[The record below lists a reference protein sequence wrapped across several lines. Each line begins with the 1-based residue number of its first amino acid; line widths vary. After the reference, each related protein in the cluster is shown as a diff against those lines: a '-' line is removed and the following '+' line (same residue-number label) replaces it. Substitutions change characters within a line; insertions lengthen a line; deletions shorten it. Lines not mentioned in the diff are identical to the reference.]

1 MRILHLSASKV
12 VYFPVELVRCLEKLI
27 LIKKNETLKVA
38 SVFTVKLLPKDIQ
51 QLALFL
57 DVDGTLYEIENCP
70 SLIKHCFKLL
80 KKLQTIR
87 NRLGGALAL
96 VSGRSLD
103 DLDRIFE
110 NDKISVAGNH
120 GAQLRDALQLKEHQG
135 NTGNIKVIEYKIQ
148 ELLNGQKNIE
158 IENKGSNLTV
168 HFRNST
174 IDRKEINKIMLEIVK
189 YEPKLILLEGK
200 EVLEV
205 KPLSH
210 NKGTAISY
218 YMKTKPFIKRRPI
231 FIGDDISDE
240 DGFETV
246 NKIGGWSVR
255 VGNYKRSKANFFLPN
270 VKSVHEI
277 MEQLLKSR

>member
-1 MRILHLSASKV
+1 MAS
-12 VYFPVELVRCLEKLI
+12 L
-27 LIKKNETLKVA
+27 
-38 SVFTVKLLPKDIQ
+38 FTVKFLPKDIQ
-51 QLALFL
+51 KVALFL
-57 DVDGTLYEIENCP
+57 DVDGTLYEIVSSP
-70 SLIKHCFKLL
+70 SLIKPCFKLQ
-80 KKLQTIR
+80 KKLQTTR

-96 VSGRSLD
+96 ISGRSLD

-120 GAQLRDALQLKEHQG
+120 GAQLRDTLRLREYQA
-135 NTGNIKVIEYKIQ
+135 NTENIKRIAHKIR

-158 IENKGSNLTV
+158 IENKGSNLSV

-174 IDRKEINKIMLEIVK
+174 IDRKEINKIIMELVK
-189 YEPKLILLEGK
+189 YEPKLTFLKGK

-205 KPLSH
+205 KPLSY

-218 YMKTKPFIKRRPI
+218 FMRTKPFIKRRPI
-231 FIGDDISDE
+231 FIGDDVSDE

-270 VKSVHEI
+270 VTSVHE
-277 MEQLLKSR
+277 MMKQLLKLR

>member
-1 MRILHLSASKV
+1 MASP
-12 VYFPVELVRCLEKLI
+12 FSI
-27 LIKKNETLKVA
+27 
-38 SVFTVKLLPKDIQ
+38 KLLPKDIQ
-51 QLALFL
+51 QVALFL
-57 DVDGTLYEIENCP
+57 DVDGTLYEIENSP
-70 SLIKHCFKLL
+70 SLIKPCFKLQ

-96 VSGRSLD
+96 ISGRSLD

-120 GAQLRDALQLKEHQG
+120 GAQLRDTLRLKEHQ
-135 NTGNIKVIEYKIQ
+135 TGSGKIKRIANKISK
-148 ELLNGQKNIE
+148 LLNGQKNIE
-158 IENKGSNLTV
+158 IEYKGSNLTV

-174 IDRKEINKIMLEIVK
+174 IDRKEINKIIMELVK
-189 YEPKLILLEGK
+189 YEPKLTFLKGK

-205 KPLSH
+205 KPLSY

-218 YMKTKPFIKRRPI
+218 YMRTKPFIKRRPI
-231 FIGDDISDE
+231 FIGDDETDE

-246 NKIGGWSVR
+246 NKKGGWSVR
-255 VGNYKRSKANFFLPN
+255 VGNYKRTKANYFLPN

-277 MEQLLKSR
+277 MKQLLKSSKSIGEL

>member
-1 MRILHLSASKV
+1 M
-12 VYFPVELVRCLEKLI
+12 
-27 LIKKNETLKVA
+27 A

-57 DVDGTLYEIENCP
+57 DVDGTLYEIENSP
-70 SLIKHCFKLL
+70 SLIKPCFKLQ
-80 KKLQTIR
+80 KKLHSIR
-87 NRLGGALAL
+87 NRLGGALGL
-96 VSGRSLD
+96 ISGRSLD
-103 DLDRIFE
+103 DLDRIFDT
-110 NDKISVAGNH
+110 NKIPLAGNH
-120 GAQLRDALQLKEHQG
+120 GAQLRDALRTNEYQAD
-135 NTGNIKVIEYKIQ
+135 TGNIKGIAHKIK
-148 ELLNGQKNIE
+148 ELLNEQKNIE

-205 KPLSH
+205 KPLNH

-231 FIGDDISDE
+231 FIGDDVSDE

-246 NKIGGWSVR
+246 NNKGGWSVR

>member
-1 MRILHLSASKV
+1 M
-12 VYFPVELVRCLEKLI
+12 
-27 LIKKNETLKVA
+27 A

-57 DVDGTLYEIENCP
+57 DVDGTLYEIENSP
-70 SLIKHCFKLL
+70 SLIKPCFKLQ

-96 VSGRSLD
+96 ISGRSLD

-120 GAQLRDALQLKEHQG
+120 GAQLRNKLRLKEYQADSG
-135 NTGNIKVIEYKIQ
+135 KIKGIAHKIS

-174 IDRKEINKIMLEIVK
+174 INRKEINKIIMELVK
-189 YEPKLILLEGK
+189 YEPKLTFLKGK

-218 YMKTKPFIKRRPI
+218 FMRTKPFTKRRPI
-231 FIGDDISDE
+231 FIGDDVSDE

-246 NKIGGWSVR
+246 NKKGGWSVR

-270 VKSVHEI
+270 VKSVHGV
-277 MEQLLKSR
+277 MKQLLKSR

>member
-1 MRILHLSASKV
+1 MAS
-12 VYFPVELVRCLEKLI
+12 L
-27 LIKKNETLKVA
+27 
-38 SVFTVKLLPKDIQ
+38 FTVKLLPKDIQ
-51 QLALFL
+51 KLALFL
-57 DVDGTLYEIENCP
+57 DVDGTLYEIVNSP
-70 SLIKHCFKLL
+70 SLIKPCFKLQ

-96 VSGRSLD
+96 ISGRSLD

-120 GAQLRDALQLKEHQG
+120 GAQLRDTLRLKEYKADSG
-135 NTGNIKVIEYKIQ
+135 KIKGIAQKISK
-148 ELLNGQKNIE
+148 LLNGQENIE

-174 IDRKEINKIMLEIVK
+174 IDRREINRIIMELVK
-189 YEPKLILLEGK
+189 CDPSLTFLKGK

-205 KPLSH
+205 KPLIH

-218 YMKTKPFIKRRPI
+218 YMKTKPFIKRKPI
-231 FIGDDISDE
+231 FIGDDVSDE
-240 DGFETV
+240 DGFGTV
-246 NKIGGWSVR
+246 NKKGGWSVR

>member
-1 MRILHLSASKV
+1 M
-12 VYFPVELVRCLEKLI
+12 
-27 LIKKNETLKVA
+27 KVA

-57 DVDGTLYEIENCP
+57 DVDGTLYEIENSP
-70 SLIKHCFKLL
+70 SLIKPCFKLQ

-96 VSGRSLD
+96 ISGRSLD

-120 GAQLRDALQLKEHQG
+120 GAQLRDTLRLKEYQAESG
-135 NTGNIKVIEYKIQ
+135 KIKGIAYKIS
-148 ELLNGQKNIE
+148 ELLNGKKNIE

-174 IDRKEINKIMLEIVK
+174 IDRKEINKIIMELVK
-189 YEPKLILLEGK
+189 YEPKLTFLKGK
-200 EVLEV
+200 EVIEV

-218 YMKTKPFIKRRPI
+218 FMRTKPFIKRTPI
-231 FIGDDISDE
+231 FIGDDVSDE

-246 NKIGGWSVR
+246 NNKGGWSVR

-270 VKSVHEI
+270 VKSVHGV
-277 MEQLLKSR
+277 MKQLLKSR

>member
-1 MRILHLSASKV
+1 MS
-12 VYFPVELVRCLEKLI
+12 
-27 LIKKNETLKVA
+27 
-38 SVFTVKLLPKDIQ
+38 
-51 QLALFL
+51 
-57 DVDGTLYEIENCP
+57 
-70 SLIKHCFKLL
+70 
-80 KKLQTIR
+80 
-87 NRLGGALAL
+87 
-96 VSGRSLD
+96 
-103 DLDRIFE
+103 DL
-110 NDKISVAGNH
+110 DKISSVFNAKI
-120 GAQLRDALQLKEHQG
+120 DTVKTKDDLQ
-135 NTGNIKVIEYKIQ
+135 NIKTEFFGKNGQITQQFKTSGSLDPDKRKEFASNLNKIKDDLTSQ
-148 ELLNGQKNIE
+148 LEQKNIE

-270 VKSVHEI
+270 VKSVHE
-277 MEQLLKSR
+277 MMKQLLKSR

>member
-1 MRILHLSASKV
+1 MASQ
-12 VYFPVELVRCLEKLI
+12 
-27 LIKKNETLKVA
+27 
-38 SVFTVKLLPKDIQ
+38 FTVKILPKDIQ
-51 QLALFL
+51 QVALFL
-57 DVDGTLYEIENCP
+57 DVDGTLYDIENSP
-70 SLIKHCFKLL
+70 SLIKPCFKLQ

-96 VSGRSLD
+96 ISGRSLD

-120 GAQLRDALQLKEHQG
+120 GAQLRDTLRLREYQADSGK
-135 NTGNIKVIEYKIQ
+135 IKGIAYKIS

-174 IDRKEINKIMLEIVK
+174 IDRKEISKIIIELVK
-189 YEPKLILLEGK
+189 YEPKLTFLKGK

-218 YMKTKPFIKRRPI
+218 FMRTKPFIKRRPI

-246 NKIGGWSVR
+246 NKKGGWSVR

-270 VKSVHEI
+270 VKSVHEMI
-277 MEQLLKSR
+277 KQLLKSR

>member
-1 MRILHLSASKV
+1 M
-12 VYFPVELVRCLEKLI
+12 
-27 LIKKNETLKVA
+27 A

-51 QLALFL
+51 KLALFL
-57 DVDGTLYEIENCP
+57 DVDGTLYEIENSP
-70 SLIKHCFKLL
+70 SLIKPCFKLQ

-96 VSGRSLD
+96 ISGRSLD

-120 GAQLRDALQLKEHQG
+120 GAQLRDTLRLKEYQADPG
-135 NTGNIKVIEYKIQ
+135 KINGIAYKIS
-148 ELLNGQKNIE
+148 ELLNGKKNIE
-158 IENKGSNLTV
+158 IENKGSNLTI

-174 IDRKEINKIMLEIVK
+174 IDRREINRIIMELVK
-189 YEPKLILLEGK
+189 CDPSLTFLKGE

-277 MEQLLKSR
+277 MKQLLKSR